1 MTRTLPTAIR
11 RPSTWPPRAGIYGEA
26 MDVAELLLDEFARI
40 RGLVGSVVDGLDD
53 DDLAARPNGRANSIA
68 WLVWHL
74 SRIQDDH
81 VADVAGEEQ
90 VWTTGWADRFGLDLD
105 AGDTGYGHSSD
116 DVAAVRASADLLRGY
131 HAAVA
136 DRTDA
141 FVRTLGPADL
151 DRVVDARWDPPV
163 TLGVRLVSV
172 VSDCLQHLGQAAYAR
187 GLE

>member
-1 MTRTLPTAIR
+1 
-11 RPSTWPPRAGIYGEA
+11 
-26 MDVAELLLDEFARI
+26 MDVDVLLLDAFDRI
-40 RGLVGSVVDGLDD
+40 SGLVGRVVDGLDED
-53 DDLAARPNGRANSIA
+53 ELAARPNGRANSIA

-81 VADVAGEEQ
+81 VAGVAGTDQ
-90 VWTTGWADRFGLDLD
+90 IWLAGGWADRFGLDLSPD
-105 AGDTGYGHSSD
+105 DTGYGHGSA
-116 DVAAVRASADLLRGY
+116 DVAAVRASAELLRGY

-136 DRTDA
+136 ERHGR
-141 FVRTLGPADL
+141 FVRGLSAADL
-151 DRVVDARWDPPV
+151 DRVVDTNWNPPV

>member
-1 MTRTLPTAIR
+1 
-11 RPSTWPPRAGIYGEA
+11 
-26 MDVAELLLDEFARI
+26 MDVDVLLLDAFDRI
-40 RGLVGSVVDGLDD
+40 RGLVVRVVDGLDED
-53 DDLAARPNGRANSIA
+53 EIAARPNGRANSIA

-81 VADVAGEEQ
+81 VAHAAGSEQ
-90 VWTTGWADRFGLDLD
+90 VWRSGGWAEQFGLDLD
-105 AGDTGYGHSSD
+105 IDDTGYGHSSD
-116 DVAAVRASADLLRGY
+116 DVATVRAPAELLRGY

-136 DRTDA
+136 DRTDE
-141 FVRTLGPADL
+141 FVRGLSAADL
-151 DRVVDARWDPPV
+151 DRVVDTNWNPPV